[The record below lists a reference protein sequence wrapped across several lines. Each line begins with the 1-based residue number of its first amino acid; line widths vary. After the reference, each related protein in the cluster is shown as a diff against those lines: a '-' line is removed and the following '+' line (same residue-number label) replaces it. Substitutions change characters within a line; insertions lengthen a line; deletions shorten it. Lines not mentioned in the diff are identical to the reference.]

1 MAVDASP
8 AAVLE
13 QLTRARISL
22 LLQQPF
28 WGTLAT
34 RLILKD
40 ATDDEW
46 CPTAATDG
54 RNFYY
59 NRNFISKLNKQETI
73 FLVAHEVEHCFPPGT
88 IIPGEYKAIEEYTE
102 GDRVVGNGGVHSKT
116 VIPMERQYNGNL
128 VEVKAR
134 GMLPLKMTTEHP
146 VLVRTFAWKTTA
158 INGKTTTVRDWSE
171 PEWVTAENLKEG
183 MWVHVPKLTGDISSP
198 VMQFEFGNS
207 WSSSKELYNGVQ
219 IDNDV
224 AYLLGWYVA
233 EGSTSTWEKDNKV
246 NYSSVVTL
254 HINETDIAENIQK
267 ILKNKFG
274 INSSIS
280 TEENTCR
287 VHFASNPLGKW
298 LMQHCGKGSKNKR
311 IPADILYNTD
321 VDILK
326 TFLKSYIDGDG
337 HYNTGVNFTTVSK
350 TLAYQ
355 VQMAFTRLG
364 AFFHVHSYDPTTGSK
379 YNENRIKGGVQYKGG
394 SGNPAILEMFGVSHT
409 KVRSTKYYGEVDDA
423 YLVPITAVSL
433 EHYEG
438 PVYNMETSCHTYA
451 AGNIMTHN
459 CVYDHMDRRGSRH
472 PKRWN
477 AAADY
482 VINYELHEH
491 NIGKLPDPKTSGVQA
506 CFDAKYKGM
515 FAEEVYEALSKDPN
529 QQYPEFDI
537 HLEPGDGK
545 GDEMSEE
552 ERRTL
557 GDEIRNAVMQAAKSA
572 GAGGTPAGVRRMLKD
587 LTDPQMDWREIL
599 NMKLQSMVKADFTWD
614 RCSRKMQAAGI
625 FLPATKNDFK
635 VKAAVS
641 IDCSGSMA
649 DEMLRDLLT
658 ETKGIMQQF
667 MDFELDVWCFD
678 TKVYGHEK
686 FTPDNLDD
694 IDTYE
699 IKGGGGTSFECN
711 WTFMKEK
718 GIEPERFIMMT
729 DGYPNGGWG
738 DENYCDTLFLIHGD
752 TARRI
757 VAPFGMTAW
766 YEKDSH
772 SPSKK

>member
-73 FLVAHEVEHCFPPGT
+73 FLVAHEVEH
-88 IIPGEYKAIEEYTE
+88 
-102 GDRVVGNGGVHSKT
+102 V
-116 VIPMERQYNGNL
+116 
-128 VEVKAR
+128 
-134 GMLPLKMTTEHP
+134 
-146 VLVRTFAWKTTA
+146 
-158 INGKTTTVRDWSE
+158 
-171 PEWVTAENLKEG
+171 
-183 MWVHVPKLTGDISSP
+183 
-198 VMQFEFGNS
+198 
-207 WSSSKELYNGVQ
+207 
-219 IDNDV
+219 
-224 AYLLGWYVA
+224 
-233 EGSTSTWEKDNKV
+233 
-246 NYSSVVTL
+246 
-254 HINETDIAENIQK
+254 
-267 ILKNKFG
+267 
-274 INSSIS
+274 
-280 TEENTCR
+280 
-287 VHFASNPLGKW
+287 
-298 LMQHCGKGSKNKR
+298 
-311 IPADILYNTD
+311 
-321 VDILK
+321 
-326 TFLKSYIDGDG
+326 
-337 HYNTGVNFTTVSK
+337 
-350 TLAYQ
+350 
-355 VQMAFTRLG
+355 
-364 AFFHVHSYDPTTGSK
+364 
-379 YNENRIKGGVQYKGG
+379 
-394 SGNPAILEMFGVSHT
+394 
-409 KVRSTKYYGEVDDA
+409 
-423 YLVPITAVSL
+423 
-433 EHYEG
+433 
-438 PVYNMETSCHTYA
+438 
-451 AGNIMTHN
+451 
-459 CVYDHMDRRGSRH
+459 VYDHMDRRGSRH